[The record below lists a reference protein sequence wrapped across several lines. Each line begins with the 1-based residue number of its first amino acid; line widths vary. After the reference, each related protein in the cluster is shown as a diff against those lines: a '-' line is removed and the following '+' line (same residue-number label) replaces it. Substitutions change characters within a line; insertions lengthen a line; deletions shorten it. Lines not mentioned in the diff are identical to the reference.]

1 MANATERLA
10 QANIFDPILDFKLV
24 RAARLTRQAA
34 PTAHRIA
41 NLQHRADVVTGAYL
55 RLMRPTVQASATRPH
70 RVIPRCSH
78 YSIRTARSPRPQVHL
93 HRDHPAGP
101 LERLRLEAPTRLAR
115 LCGIQWPLARLAD
128 DAGSCAPCL
137 RHCGEHPASH
147 THERARDR
155 SRHGSSN
162 RSSHDRGATAGTR
175 YVRPR
180 GVTRYGA
187 QRWSRRHLLNDL
199 SGSST

>member
-1 MANATERLA
+1 
-10 QANIFDPILDFKLV
+10 
-24 RAARLTRQAA
+24 
-34 PTAHRIA
+34 
-41 NLQHRADVVTGAYL
+41 
-55 RLMRPTVQASATRPH
+55 MRPTVQASATRPH

-78 YSIRTARSPRPQVHL
+78 YSIRTARSPRPQAHL
-93 HRDHPAGP
+93 YRDHPAGP

-128 DAGSCAPCL
+128 DADSCAPFL
-137 RHCGEHPASH
+137 RHCGEHPASR

-162 RSSHDRGATAGTR
+162 RSPHDRGATAGTR

-180 GVTRYGA
+180 GVMRYGA
-187 QRWSRRHLLNDL
+187 QRWSRRHLLNDS
-199 SGSST
+199 SGSRSAPTHCVRPCSSNSAGQLLVSARRHVSGSARAFQCTPQLLLRRRFR